1 MIIMAGFDFGTT
13 TSSAVFARA
22 KVVKNGITGVME
34 YGAPDIFFAAEPRY
48 TPYLGDRIDESALAS
63 YIDAWLATANISPQ
77 DASAG
82 GAIVTGLAAQKEN
95 AGAIAALIRARIGDA
110 MIATANDPSL
120 ESWLAFMG
128 SARELSRELSDQ
140 AIINL
145 DIGGGTTNLALGM
158 NGEVRST
165 GCLFIGARHVQLI
178 PGTYRIES
186 LSPYAQHLFSYLKLA
201 KSSGDT
207 LSKPE
212 VDRIVD
218 FYLAV
223 IRRALVGK
231 SSEFNDCEA
240 LHEQVPFS
248 LPPDLFN
255 PSHQAAVTITVSG
268 GVGELVY
275 RALAGES
282 PAGVT
287 PFGDL
292 GWDLALGLIEDEW
305 ISPSLKKHVSKNMGR
320 ATAFGLALH
329 NTEVSGTTV
338 FLPDQTILPL
348 RDLPVLGRISPDTDA
363 ASIIKLL
370 ELAAKSSHGSAIQID
385 GRLSGKIADEIDGK
399 LRTAEDL
406 QRFSAVFA
414 TALRNSGYPQNKTL
428 VLLINGNVGKT
439 LGSLITCWGRDPF
452 QLVVI
457 DEVSLRTANFVNLGK
472 MTHQIIPVS
481 CYGM

>member
-34 YGAPDIFFAAEPRY
+34 YATPEVFFAAEPRY
-48 TPYLGDRIDESALAS
+48 TPYLGDRIDEAALAG
-63 YIDAWLATANISPQ
+63 YIDSWITAANVNPQ

-95 AGAIAALIRARIGDA
+95 ASAIASLIRARIGDA
-110 MIATANDPSL
+110 VVATANDPSL

-128 SARELSRELSDQ
+128 SARELSRELPDQ

-145 DIGGGTTNLALGM
+145 DIGGGTTNMAFGV

-165 GCLFIGARHVQLI
+165 GCLFVGARHVRVT
-178 PGTYRIES
+178 PGTYRIEA
-186 LSPYAQHLFSYLKLA
+186 LSPYAKSLFSHLGLKKGVGESL
-201 KSSGDT
+201 
-207 LSKPE
+207 LRPE

-218 FYLAV
+218 FYLTM
-223 IRRALVGK
+223 IRRALAGK
-231 SSEFNDCEA
+231 SSDRNDCEA

-255 PSHQAAVTITVSG
+255 PENQAAVTITVSG

-275 RALAGES
+275 RAMAGES
-282 PAGVT
+282 PSEIT

-292 GWDLALGLIEDEW
+292 GWDLALKLVADEW
-305 ISPSLKKHVSKNMGR
+305 ISSSLKKHVPKNMGR
-320 ATAFGLALH
+320 ATAFGLALY

-338 FLPDQTILPL
+338 HLPDESVLPL
-348 RDLPVLGRISPDTDA
+348 RDLPVVGRMSPDTA
-363 ASIIKLL
+363 ATSIIKLL
-370 ELAAKSSHGSAIQID
+370 ELAGKSNHGCAIQVD
-385 GRLSGKIADEIDGK
+385 GTINGAQEV
-399 LRTAEDL
+399 
-406 QRFSAVFA
+406 QRFSAVIA
-414 TALRNSGYPQNKTL
+414 SALRTSGYPRDRTL

-439 LGSLITCWGRDPF
+439 LGALTTSWGRDPF
-452 QLVVI
+452 RLIVI
-457 DEVSLRTANFVNLGK
+457 DEVSLRAANFVNIGR

-481 CYGM
+481 FYGM